1 MSDNYNFGEDIPYE
15 LAPESTDRDYKRN
28 IWDAAI
34 GLQAVDGLKPSEYL
48 RKLAEENI
56 NGQKTYED
64 VSRELNKEYGNT
76 RTRQHEADL
85 VSCRIAQL
93 LEQSEFKMSMDLL
106 LSIHDFL
113 FDGVLDPNIVGKFR
127 RYNIKKKEP
136 ILFGDTVHYTDH
148 LSIKSQLQFY
158 LEEEKEYNYSMPL
171 SDEDIDHLSS
181 FTRKIWQTH
190 PFGEGNTRT
199 TAVFIEMYLISLGS
213 RVDNE
218 PFKDN
223 SQFYRNALVRSCY
236 SSEVYAVKPTN
247 SFLNHFYKNLLC
259 GSEYVLDS
267 FDLFIS
273 NKEDI
278 NYSNDDIPKDTN
290 NDPDPFG

>member
-1 MSDNYNFGEDIPYE
+1 MSDDYNFGEDIPYE
-15 LAPESTDRDYKRN
+15 LAPESADRDYKRN

-48 RKLAEENI
+48 KKLAEENI
-56 NGQKTYED
+56 NGQKSYEE
-64 VSRELNKEYGNT
+64 VSRELKKEYRNT
-76 RTRQHEADL
+76 KSRQQEADL

-93 LEQSEFKMSMDLL
+93 LEQSEFRMSVDLL

-113 FDGVLDPNIVGKFR
+113 FDGVLDPDIVGKFR

-136 ILFGDTVHYTDH
+136 ILYGDTVYYTDH

-158 LEEEKEYNYSMPL
+158 LEEEKEYSYSTPL

-199 TAVFIEMYLISLGS
+199 TAVFIEMYLVSLGYS
-213 RVDNE
+213 VDNE

-236 SSEVYAVKPTN
+236 SSDTYEAKPTN

-259 GSEYVLDS
+259 DTEYVLDS
-267 FDLFIS
+267 FDLFLS

-278 NYSNDDIPKDTN
+278 NYVNEDKPKDIDD
-290 NDPDPFG
+290 DPDPLL

>member
-76 RTRQHEADL
+76 
-85 VSCRIAQL
+85 
-93 LEQSEFKMSMDLL
+93 EFKMSMDLL